1 MPRDFYLVY
10 VLSDVDAKCLSV
22 FRRSRSFV
30 PAGAAR
36 CTVFRDV
43 LRGMLVGPVCPD
55 VVLTAEMMI
64 F

>member
-1 MPRDFYLVY
+1 
-10 VLSDVDAKCLSV
+10 
-22 FRRSRSFV
+22 V